1 MPLLQWLAGGIV
13 IYEGIEN
20 RQDMPAILDDAL
32 KHSPQLRLARR
43 LFIPFRQDRSRNPNI
58 LPQLLGG
65 VAPQKEAIEESSLA
79 LREFKVAKRLV
90 RRGRQRVGLSRHIK
104 KSAVYGFLRLRQEY
118 LKQK

>member
-1 MPLLQWLAGGIV
+1 V
-13 IYEGIEN
+13 IHKGIEN
-20 RQDMPAILDDAL
+20 CQDMPAILDDAL
-32 KHSPQLRLARR
+32 KHSPQLWLARR
-43 LFIPFRQDRSRNPNI
+43 LFVPFRQNRSRNPDI
-58 LPQLLGG
+58 LPQLLSRM
-65 VAPQKEAIEESSLA
+65 AAQKQPIEKSRLA